1 MGFFLP
7 SETARLVLS
16 YLLEQKFQ
24 QTGDEFMGECP
35 HIQELKFLPKD
46 QLRHHTKINGRTLM
60 DVLKEY
66 AGLINGITNLA
77 SEVSHDEFEN
87 LQFEPP
93 LRVLKTLGQI
103 LQSKAGSSGTPAEKK
118 TASTQTS
125 QPAKAGKAI
134 STQTAPCDSPNRAKK
149 PVNKAVITQNGSC
162 QTNLNLVNFSPPIPK
177 IIQSTEV
184 QTDSPVLES
193 SGVQTQTPAKVSQ
206 ESQDD
211 IQALE
216 VSPVKTNPLILNFQE
231 IEQPQPPNATSQSS
245 ARPRSVSPPKTNVP
259 FFHSN
264 IRVLPRQ
271 GFVPILPKPG
281 TVPVGPPIPVSKKKK
296 KGNLKKSS
304 TAGCSLI
311 SGTPVSE
318 NNFQSR
324 LLAGENSQSTPSQGV
339 KVKDSRKLKPKK
351 NKDSDEEFLNELLG
365 IGDKIASLI
374 PKNISAQNISD
385 IADKG
390 LDNPGLME
398 NLINVLEDLGD
409 AEESEDDSRVN
420 TPVTSPLPDF
430 DSRENISTELNEP
443 HNSDENQDNL
453 EEVEAS
459 QGFDAELSVTAVESP
474 EEPARSENVPN
485 SNIDTLAMI
494 VNNTINT
501 VTEPYISPSKTN
513 QAPSQ
518 STKTRK
524 RKASPRHKD
533 NPKKPRP
540 VDNVVD
546 VEQTTPEVS
555 MKSATPPLSIN
566 KFRMQFKSVLGKTID
581 SAPKETGPV
590 IADNPVLS
598 RLAQMTRQTFDRNL
612 EIIEVKEEEDTDLT
626 REASEA
632 ILEESEVKE
641 EEIHITDILPEMD
654 VVVNEQLVQQMFPC
668 APKGHRKKGPRC
680 KQCPGCTRPDCGQ
693 CKNCKD
699 KIKFGGDGHLKQA
712 CALRVCDNHML
723 PTPSVAKD
731 KVLAEI
737 SVENVSMESS
747 SSNDKENDPLEITP
761 LSTDLSHQPVHVRNL
776 IFSPPKNKDEVAPK
790 EPKTAATPVKCQIKT
805 LSPCKD
811 SSPIKRTN
819 SAWNKDVK
827 NMFSPSNPKAGSSK
841 GGKAADEV
849 SAKPK
854 EAAPP
859 IQTINSSIPFT
870 ESVVRNLKTP
880 ITISKQIRI
889 PIHMPK
895 AGAKVVPISPSAIPP
910 GSIVKP
916 LPPGFKS
923 AGFKAIL
930 SDSSRS
936 LQAEIATPVDP
947 PLVEAPPPTAG
958 PSNTEPAKSPAKAPN
973 TMPIIETG
981 ETPPLKSEKVLSP
994 PTQIIEKKSPKSKG
1008 KGSKSTTV
1016 ASWDDKLRANIGEAE
1031 KDTSHIS
1038 HRLQEKRGRRR
1049 SPRKKRQ
1056 VDKPD
1061 SEEEF
1066 SDQDS
1071 LPEIDFGESNITP
1084 EAQNILDTFAN
1095 RLLEQLEEN
1104 VAKNVVVVP
1113 TSKEKKLFGKSDETG
1128 KKKSCICCKMEKVV
1142 NRRKMGATETKAN
1155 KSQSEKETGLDK
1167 SESNDISVE
1176 CKNQEASS
1184 VSVTKDDEVVPQP
1197 GPSSLAVTTPTF
1209 KTPKKSD
1216 SFQFKTPVKAS
1227 LTTPQKASLLSPQTP
1242 RSRHIPASPL
1252 HQFSPRGSR
1261 LAIPLTPSRRSPSRT
1276 PTRSRHVSSL
1286 DTPVLNTPN
1295 PDMAAPSL
1303 PLMAPVT
1310 PNCKNSP
1317 APSYYTPSPS
1327 PSSQYSVPSPIQTPG
1342 LRFLQ
1347 EEGER
1352 LSQSDDS
1359 MSPTKADQSAKRKTF
1374 RNLFKESFAGRER
1387 ELGSL
1392 LEQKISNY
1400 PFSTTNQ
1407 TPLNP
1412 ELLPQVEPFMSP
1424 AGQSS
1429 YDYTSSPQIV
1439 LGRPSPT
1446 EDPNHASFVSPNRT
1460 CYLSPTGMALSS
1472 TVLGFHQ
1479 SPAHTDSD
1487 NTDLELEGEEPSIIQ
1502 SKDAVKVTVE
1512 AAGDAAILDPE
1523 ESIEAIQA
1531 HLAQSCPSSV
1541 TRCLSDESNTASLPQ
1556 AAGSKKHNVADDI
1569 LDRVSPEFPALHLSD
1584 DSETE
1589 DESMEVDSSTER
1601 KVTKLV
1607 KVGSFVESYLQVAS
1621 SETTTK
1627 TREVASKTFTPRKPR
1642 RVALTSTARRSPLK
1656 NDSTNF
1662 ELQHD
1667 ANNLDKKLNE
1677 EAEHLL
1683 ESDRL
1688 KKVRVPSSDR
1698 KEAMP
1703 ISSRKSPR
1711 KRKSIKSPKSEN
1723 KSKATSEPSVLKS
1736 SEATSLISD
1745 KTPPSKRQKIP
1756 EKAEFDEGKELSL
1769 MFSPTKQP
1777 AATQPPA
1784 KSEACNPTEATLPY
1798 DMASTNISPSQ
1809 LPGVSVN
1816 IEKISLPAKM
1826 LAPDSP
1832 TKSISLPP
1840 TPESPMINAP
1850 SRSPTPTICKALG
1863 LQRSGS
1869 KPKGSE
1875 DIAIAKDLNR
1885 SWTQAIWGLD
1895 KLSGKKRVDKTSSV
1909 VGVGDGQEVGQ
1920 ERRARRTRKE
1930 ERSEDEE
1937 WTPEI
1942 IRTKSKT
1949 RGDSN
1954 ERNQGSKNPDQDADL
1969 VLMQLRMNKPKT
1981 VPRNRSKSVEKFKQG
1996 KGDTRSRSP
2005 ASEKSSERR
2014 SRDPKR
2020 NTDQGSS
2027 KLDVKTSGKSG
2038 KGLNTENASLETNKS
2053 RGSSNKDRAAL
2064 MEDLFSPKRTR
2075 SRDKS
2080 EKNESKDN
2088 HKSKSSDPKEK
2099 SKLPRQTRTGSRDKP
2114 RSGSRETSKSNEK
2127 DITTAAVQLSP
2138 KLTRSRSG
2146 NLDNV
2151 TKAPKV
2157 KADDKTQLEN
2167 VKGNKETESKASAS
2181 NPVKKKEG
2189 KLVPNILK
2197 KSPVKSQANEPSQVS
2212 DVEPNIIE
2220 ELKAADERNTSLIQP
2235 KEPEFVV
2242 KNSKNNTKSLS
2253 KPAKIM
2259 EPTKN
2264 NENTLDETEVITRAP
2279 LDINLLAEKS
2289 AMILSSLS
2297 KLETV
2302 KKLPAKSEEVLPQ
2315 STNLGD
2321 AGCSTPIISRSSFF
2335 VFQNKL
2341 PFGVFEEDLQ

>member
-24 QTGDEFMGECP
+24 QTGEQFMGECP
-35 HIQELKFLPKD
+35 HIQELKLLPKE

-66 AGLINGITNLA
+66 AGLTNGITNLA

-103 LQSKAGSSGTPAEKK
+103 LQSKASSSVAPVEKK
-118 TASTQTS
+118 TAATQTS

-134 STQTAPCDSPNRAKK
+134 STQTAPCGSPNRPKK
-149 PVNKAVITQNGSC
+149 PVNKAVISQNGSC
-162 QTNLNLVNFSPPIPK
+162 QTNLNLVNFTPPIPK
-177 IIQSTEV
+177 IIQSKEV
-184 QTDSPVLES
+184 QTDSPVMES
-193 SGVQTQTPAKVSQ
+193 SSIQTQTAANFVQDSQ
-206 ESQDD
+206 HGTQSVD
-211 IQALE
+211 
-216 VSPVKTNPLILNFQE
+216 VSPVKTNPLVLNFQD
-231 IEQPQPPNATSQSS
+231 IEQSQPAANSQTT
-245 ARPRSVSPPKTNVP
+245 ARPISVSPPKTNVP

-281 TVPVGPPIPVSKKKK
+281 SVPVGPPIPVSKKK

-324 LLAGENSQSTPSQGV
+324 LLAGENSHSTPSQGV

-374 PKNISAQNISD
+374 PKNITAQNISD

-398 NLINVLEDLGD
+398 TLLNVLEDLGD

-430 DSRENISTELNEP
+430 DSRENISTDLNEP
-443 HNSDENQDNL
+443 DNSGENQDNL
-453 EEVEAS
+453 VEVEAS
-459 QGFDAELSVTAVESP
+459 QGFDAELSVTAVENP
-474 EEPARSENVPN
+474 EEPAMTENVP
-485 SNIDTLAMI
+485 SSSIDTLAMI

-501 VTEPYISPSKTN
+501 VTEPYISPSNPN

-533 NPKKPRP
+533 NPKKIRP
-540 VDNVVD
+540 YENVGD
-546 VEQTTPEVS
+546 LEQSPAEIS
-555 MKSATPPLSIN
+555 NRKSASPPLNIN
-566 KFRMQFKSVLGKTID
+566 KFRMQFKSVLGQTME
-581 SAPKETGPV
+581 SAPRETGPV
-590 IADNPVLS
+590 IADNPVLA

-612 EIIEVKEEEDTDLT
+612 EIIEVKEEEDSDLT

-654 VVVNEQLVQQMFPC
+654 VVVNDQLVEQMFPS

-712 CALRVCDNHML
+712 CGLRVCDNHL
-723 PTPSVAKD
+723 QPTPAVSKD

-747 SSNDKENDPLEITP
+747 SSNDKENDPLEIAP
-761 LSTDLSHQPVHVRNL
+761 LSTDLSQQPVHVRNL
-776 IFSPPKNKDEVAPK
+776 IFSPPENKDELAPK
-790 EPKTAATPVKCQIKT
+790 ESKTAATPEKCQIKT
-805 LSPCKD
+805 LSPCKN
-811 SSPIKRTN
+811 SSPIRRTN
-819 SAWNKDVK
+819 SAWNSDVK
-827 NMFSPSNPKAGSSK
+827 NMFSPSNPKSGSSK
-841 GGKAADEV
+841 GGKVADEE

-854 EAAPP
+854 DNSNKAAPP
-859 IQTINSSIPFT
+859 IQTITSSIPFT

-880 ITISKQIRI
+880 ITISKKFRI
-889 PIHMPK
+889 PIHMPM

-910 GSIVKP
+910 GSIVTP

-930 SDSSRS
+930 SNSSRS
-936 LQAEIATPVDP
+936 LQAEIAQESAAPFN
-947 PLVEAPPPTAG
+947 PPPVEEPPIAG
-958 PSNTEPAKSPAKAPN
+958 PSNTEPAKSPAKPPN

-981 ETPPLKSEKVLSP
+981 ETLLFKSDKLLSP
-994 PTQIIEKKSPKSKG
+994 PTQITEKKSPISKG
-1008 KGSKSTTV
+1008 NSGKSTTV

-1031 KDTSHIS
+1031 KDTSHIT
-1038 HRLQEKRGRRR
+1038 HRMQEKRGRRR
-1049 SPRKKRQ
+1049 SPRKRRQ
-1056 VDKPD
+1056 LDKPD

-1071 LPEIDFGESNITP
+1071 LPEIDLCESNITP

-1113 TSKEKKLFGKSDETG
+1113 TSKEKKLFGKSDEKG

-1142 NRRKMGATETKAN
+1142 NRRKMGATETQTN
-1155 KSQSEKETGLDK
+1155 KSQSDKETGLDQ
-1167 SESNDISVE
+1167 SETNDISVE

-1184 VSVTKDDEVVPQP
+1184 VSVPKDEEVVPQP
-1197 GPSSLAVTTPTF
+1197 GPSSLVVTTPTF

-1286 DTPVLNTPN
+1286 DTPVLNTD

-1303 PLMAPVT
+1303 PTMAPVT

-1327 PSSQYSVPSPIQTPG
+1327 PRSQYSVPSPIQTPG

-1359 MSPTKADQSAKRKTF
+1359 MSPTKADQSNKRKTF
-1374 RNLFKESFAGRER
+1374 RNLFKKSFAGRER

-1392 LEQKISNY
+1392 LEQKISKY

-1407 TPLNP
+1407 TPLNS

-1487 NTDLELEGEEPSIIQ
+1487 NTDLELEGEELSIIQ

-1512 AAGDAAILDPE
+1512 AADDAAILDPE

-1541 TRCLSDESNTASLPQ
+1541 TRCLSDESNTASLPHV
-1556 AAGSKKHNVADDI
+1556 AGARKPNVSDDI

-1601 KVTKLV
+1601 KV
-1607 KVGSFVESYLQVAS
+1607 AS
-1621 SETTTK
+1621 SETTT
-1627 TREVASKTFTPRKPR
+1627 REIASKTFTPRKPR
-1642 RVALTSTARRSPLK
+1642 RVPLTTTARRSPLK

-1688 KKVRVPSSDR
+1688 KKVRIPSSDR

-1736 SEATSLISD
+1736 SDSLTSD
-1745 KTPPSKRQKIP
+1745 KTPPSKRQKVP

-1769 MFSPTKQP
+1769 MFSPIKQP
-1777 AATQPPA
+1777 GTTQPPA
-1784 KSEACNPTEATLPY
+1784 KSEPSNKPTDANPPY
-1798 DMASTNISPSQ
+1798 DLTSTNISPSQ

-1875 DIAIAKDLNR
+1875 DTAIAKDLNR

-1895 KLSGKKRVDKTSSV
+1895 KLSGKKRVDKSSSF
-1909 VGVGDGQEVGQ
+1909 VGVGDGQDGQ
-1920 ERRARRTRKE
+1920 ERRARRARKE
-1930 ERSEDEE
+1930 EKSEDEE

-1942 IRTKSKT
+1942 IRTKAKT
-1949 RGDSN
+1949 RGESN
-1954 ERNQGSKNPDQDADL
+1954 ERNPGSKNPDQDADL

-1981 VPRNRSKSVEKFKQG
+1981 VPRNRSTSVEKSKQG
-1996 KGDTRSRSP
+1996 KGHTRSRSP
-2005 ASEKSSERR
+2005 PADKSFERR

-2020 NTDQGSS
+2020 KTDQGSS
-2027 KLDVKTSGKSG
+2027 KLEVKTSGKSG
-2038 KGLNTENASLETNKS
+2038 KCSNTEKASLESDKI
-2053 RGSSNKDRAAL
+2053 RASSNKDRAAL

-2080 EKNESKDN
+2080 EKDESKDKL
-2088 HKSKSSDPKEK
+2088 KSKSSDSKEEK
-2099 SKLPRQTRTGSRDKP
+2099 SILPRQTRTSSRDKP
-2114 RSGSRETSKSNEK
+2114 RSGSKETSKSNEK
-2127 DITTAAVQLSP
+2127 DVTTSAVQLSP

-2146 NLDNV
+2146 NLDNIP
-2151 TKAPKV
+2151 KAPIV
-2157 KADDKTQLEN
+2157 KAVLDDKKQSEN
-2167 VKGNKETESKASAS
+2167 VKQESKENEIKARISAS
-2181 NPVKKKEG
+2181 NPVQKKDG
-2189 KLVPNILK
+2189 KTVPNILK
-2197 KSPVKSQANEPSQVS
+2197 KSPVKSQANEPSQGLE
-2212 DVEPNIIE
+2212 VEPNIIE
-2220 ELKAADERNTSLIQP
+2220 ELKAADERNTSVQIQP
-2235 KEPEFVV
+2235 NEPAFVV
-2242 KNSKNNTKSLS
+2242 SNSKFTTKDQSKGLS
-2253 KPAKIM
+2253 KQTKIM

-2297 KLETV
+2297 NLETD
-2302 KKLPAKSEEVLPQ
+2302 KKLPAETEEVLPQ
-2315 STNLGD
+2315 PSSFED
-2321 AGCSTPIISRSSFF
+2321 SSCSTPILSRSSFF

-2341 PFGVFEEDLQ
+2341 PFGVFEEDL